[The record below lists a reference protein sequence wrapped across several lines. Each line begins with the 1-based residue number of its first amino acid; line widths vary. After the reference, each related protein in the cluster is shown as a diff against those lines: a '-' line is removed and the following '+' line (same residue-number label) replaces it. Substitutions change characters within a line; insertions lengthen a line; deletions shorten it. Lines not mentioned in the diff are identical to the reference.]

1 MQVALL
7 PGPAIPWGF
16 PPHFESSWTCT
27 IVRWINCGF
36 IPPRDPFSDLSNGA
50 DLNAFPAYS
59 RLNNDFIW
67 NLFICM
73 FSDSTRNLHLLGEDE
88 RFIVEEELNCYTRRA
103 WNHRTKIRCSQ
114 KLGGISKWDKCE
126 RNILH
131 ISCMCFLAFKIQY
144 LKYNKLINNF
154 EMKFT

>member
-50 DLNAFPAYS
+50 DLNAWITI
-59 RLNNDFIW
+59 LKHVCVKFIY
-67 NLFICM
+67 
-73 FSDSTRNLHLLGEDE
+73 LHVF
-88 RFIVEEELNCYTRRA
+88 RFNSESPSSWRRWKIRRWRRVNCYTRRA